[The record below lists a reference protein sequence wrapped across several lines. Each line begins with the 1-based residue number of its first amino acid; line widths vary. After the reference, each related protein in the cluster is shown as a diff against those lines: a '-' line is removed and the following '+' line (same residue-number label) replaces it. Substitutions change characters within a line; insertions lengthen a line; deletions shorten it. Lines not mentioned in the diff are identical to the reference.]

1 MHLSRQKKN
10 DPFLA
15 ENEHSAGVPQLTE
28 KNDAFQ
34 QAEKETDCLLAK
46 NDPDMAGNNS
56 QEAVQQSEMVEPPVL
71 QLGEVAP
78 EVVSHLEEPHP
89 EMNEIDPQ
97 GIAPQLEENKAEDGP
112 LVV

>member
-1 MHLSRQKKN
+1 MSEL
-10 DPFLA
+10 PEL
-15 ENEHSAGVPQLTE
+15 SAGVPQLTE

-46 NDPDMAGNNS
+46 NDPEMAENNS
-56 QEAVQQSEMVEPPVL
+56 QETVQQSEQVEPPVL

-78 EVVSHLEEPHP
+78 EVVPHLEEPHP

-97 GIAPQLEENKAEDGP
+97 GIAPQLEENEAEDGP